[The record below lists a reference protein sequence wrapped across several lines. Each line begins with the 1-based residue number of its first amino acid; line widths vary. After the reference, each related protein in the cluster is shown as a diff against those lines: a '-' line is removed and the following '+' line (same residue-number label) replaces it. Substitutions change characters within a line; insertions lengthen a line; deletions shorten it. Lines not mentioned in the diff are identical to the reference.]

1 MLPLP
6 QFLPLSPPPPPHH
19 HHHHHHC
26 PHYLPPFKGY
36 FKEFPPMAIGRFV
49 WDTWIMSRALH
60 SDYPTIN
67 GANKIQAYHINHHY
81 SIKGLPQTGLNN
93 APLDK
98 KKESPE
104 FRENMRLG
112 EANGG
117 ILGLFFSLSLV
128 MIGTCQ

>member
-1 MLPLP
+1 
-6 QFLPLSPPPPPHH
+6 
-19 HHHHHHC
+19 
-26 PHYLPPFKGY
+26 
-36 FKEFPPMAIGRFV
+36 MAIGRFV

-117 ILGLFFSLSLV
+117 ILGGELQCSEYLV
-128 MIGTCQ
+128 KSCTTNLYNLCLVPNAEHTTDYCKHTNNHKIPPELLDELNNL